1 MNESH
6 TPYLPEPLPT
16 QPTQPRA
23 GEVDRRG
30 HRSFAGFVGGP
41 AERESGVPSTVVL
54 WTLRRF
60 WWAVLGVGLA
70 LGAMAYLVLGSMNA
84 TYESQARLL
93 VGQLQGSTD
102 SLRASAA
109 LGATYADQLSDQNLL
124 QRVGAKA
131 HLSTQATQQ
140 LVADADV
147 EFNDK
152 SRMLTI
158 RMTSS
163 DPATAHRLAAL
174 MVNETTALKRQAPS
188 AAAVRAPSPDVQAQ
202 EILRQSS
209 GDVTVIQDAT
219 TPDQPIDAHSKPVA
233 MLAAVAGA
241 LLTFTVLCFWV
252 GRRHR
257 CRMRARQ
264 SLAAADYLGSA
275 MAAGHSHRGRTD
287 DAEQEVVQLKG
298 RRAADYGR
306 IAARLEVRTTATPL
320 RSLCVVG
327 TRGGP
332 VAAEVA
338 LNLAAAFTAA
348 GRQVTLVDP
357 TGSTRTVHLTRPQ
370 VTVVQVGRPQ
380 DETEIAKR
388 LLPSEESWTA
398 DLLMLILPSLIF
410 PTAGS
415 WWLSSADAVV
425 LAGEERDRAISVDVV
440 DCMDAIVRRG
450 GALLGV
456 MLLRDARPLARLTAL
471 PERLNTP

>member
-6 TPYLPEPLPT
+6 TPYLPDPLSA
-16 QPTQPRA
+16 QPAQPRA
-23 GEVDRRG
+23 GDVDRRG
-30 HRSFAGFVGGP
+30 HRSFPGFVSGP
-41 AERESGVPSTVVL
+41 AERETGVPSSVVV

-70 LGAMAYLVLGSMNA
+70 LGTMAYLVLGSMNA

-124 QRVGAKA
+124 KRVGAKA
-131 HLSTQATQQ
+131 HLSAKALDQMVT
-140 LVADADV
+140 DADV

-152 SRMLTI
+152 SRILTI
-158 RMTSS
+158 RMTWS
-163 DPATAHRLAAL
+163 DPATAHRLTAL
-174 MVNETTALKRQAPS
+174 MVGETTTLKRQAPS
-188 AAAVRAPSPDVQAQ
+188 ATEVREPSPDVQAQ

-209 GDVTVIQDAT
+209 GDVTLIQDAT
-219 TPDQPIDAHSKPVA
+219 MPTEPTDAHSTAVS

-241 LLTFTVLCFWV
+241 LLTFTILCFWV

-257 CRMRARQ
+257 ARLRARH

-275 MAAGHSHRGRTD
+275 TSASHSHRRHDGS
-287 DAEQEVVQLKG
+287 AEQEIVQLKG

-327 TRGGP
+327 TRGGS
-332 VAAEVA
+332 VAEEVA
-338 LNLAAAFTAA
+338 LNLASAFTVA

-357 TGSTRTVHLTRPQ
+357 SGGTRTVHLTRPQ
-370 VTVVQVGRPQ
+370 VTVVQAGRPQ

-388 LLPSEESWTA
+388 LLPSGESATP
-398 DLLMLILPSLIF
+398 DLLVLILPSLIF

-425 LAGEERDRAISVDVV
+425 LAGEERDPAVSVDVV

-456 MLLRDARPLARLTAL
+456 ILLRDGRPLARLTAL
-471 PERLNTP
+471 PERLHTP